1 MSASETRR
9 RLLKTTDG
17 ERSVLGWGGL
27 AGMLGSFLSVVTFVF
42 VGVFEGDEPTL
53 VLGWKFF
60 SLSRHPAGIIDE
72 GETACAPKTIPIQR
86 NASTSF
92 NEARRHHEGDHPGG
106 LRLTR
111 C

>member
-53 VLGWKFF
+53 VSGWTFF

-72 GETACAPKTIPIQR
+72 GGNGVRAEDDSNSTERINVVQRSEETP
-86 NASTSF
+86 
-92 NEARRHHEGDHPGG
+92 
-106 LRLTR
+106 
-111 C
+111 